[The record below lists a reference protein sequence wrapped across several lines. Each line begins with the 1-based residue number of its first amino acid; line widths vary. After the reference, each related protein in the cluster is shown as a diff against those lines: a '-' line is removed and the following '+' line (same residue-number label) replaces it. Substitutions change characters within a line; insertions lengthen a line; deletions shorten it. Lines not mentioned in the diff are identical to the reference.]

1 MSPKP
6 KSPKPRDDRVVVN
19 MSADHP
25 ELLADLAALPR
36 RARAARLRHLAA
48 VGLAAIRA
56 GGITVPLAH
65 SPSPPATT
73 PDAADSRRRD
83 RLVGRLGRVDE

>member
-1 MSPKP
+1 M
-6 KSPKPRDDRVVVN
+6 VVY

-25 ELLADLAALPR
+25 ELWADLATLPR

-48 VGLAAIRA
+48 VGLAAIHG
-56 GGITVPLAH
+56 GGIMVPLATGVA
-65 SPSPPATT
+65 PT
-73 PDAADSRRRD
+73 PDEVDTRRRD